1 MGMSFLS
8 LLIAASYVCYQTP
21 EEANKAIQSLHG
33 YMLKSHE
40 LYVTLHQSKVLCC
53 FWVLSSLRKSVR
65 RIAAWPTLWLPFL
78 PTTTTTPTCLV
89 SLTWCPIWMV
99 LILIWCLIYLLRW
112 TIIWS
117 DAMQR
122 TTTIAITIA
131 MRIRWCILPTRTT
144 WLPVCVCLWL
154 SYVGMMN
161 PNEMVNPRMP
171 QAAAQGYPYA
181 STFAPAP
188 MSPFEQSVWLSTSLW
203 LLCRSRTFLFLRRKI
218 WWRWM
223 RLSARTS
230 SELISTPASTLLLL
244 SRSLR
249 LRAWCLNCLLRSFIL
264 TFLFQRCL
272 KRESRMPSMYF
283 VLSRCFRV

>member
-1 MGMSFLS
+1 
-8 LLIAASYVCYQTP
+8 
-21 EEANKAIQSLHG
+21 
-33 YMLKSHE
+33 
-40 LYVTLHQSKVLCC
+40 
-53 FWVLSSLRKSVR
+53 
-65 RIAAWPTLWLPFL
+65 
-78 PTTTTTPTCLV
+78 
-89 SLTWCPIWMV
+89 
-99 LILIWCLIYLLRW
+99 
-112 TIIWS
+112 
-117 DAMQR
+117 MQR

-283 VLSRCFRV
+283 VSLAALGYRFWLKRARVLKTSWMNTICWLLCYKFVFGSIDKICSSSWLFFCLVLWMMKERKNGKKGWKGGLNGKKKQNW